1 MKNLSKPIVVLTCL
15 LFGNAL
21 YAQTNTA
28 EMVFSNSEN
37 SITHKSMSQNTSME
51 VYVSGLMI
59 KVKVRQ
65 QFRNNSNEWMN
76 GRYLFPLPET
86 AAVNEYRLRVD
97 EKLIESEVHEKSEA
111 RKIYQTAKANG
122 QQAALIDSQ
131 RANLF
136 STEIANVAAGSVVE
150 TELVYYDQVH
160 YENGI
165 FSLRLLTTLTPRFNG
180 KQAETIVTGI
190 ADADLINPPMTHLK
204 REDRDNL
211 TLQMNINAGL
221 PIATIQSTTH
231 DIEWLK
237 HDSGYDVSLRQGTAH
252 MDRDAVISW
261 QLEPSSTPH
270 IATFSESYADK
281 QYVNLLVVPPESISH
296 KPIPRTIIFV
306 VDTSGSMSGISILQ
320 ARQSLQNAM
329 KRLDTNQY
337 FNVIE
342 FNDRARVF
350 YPEPLLATSQN
361 LTRAIQ
367 AVDSLNADGG
377 TNMYTALT
385 QAFEQPTVHDTIKQ
399 IIFITDGSVGD
410 EQGLFSLIKQRI
422 NNDRLFTVGIGSA
435 PNSHFMRKAAKYG
448 RGTFTYVDNLNQ
460 VKNTMD
466 KLFEKLER
474 PVLQDI
480 AISWPASSAAIAYP
494 EPIPDLYH
502 GQPLQITAEL
512 EQAGG
517 EVNITGRLGKELWQ
531 KNVKLPTKDNSQG
544 THIIWAKASVDN
556 YLEARID
563 GISDELIKPKVVAV
577 GLLHQLVTPFTS
589 MVAVDKTP
597 VNSNPENNLDTEV
610 ENLMPSG
617 NTMRIN
623 YPQTATNADQHIL
636 VALGLM
642 LMLFLRSL
650 LRPVER
656 RS

>member
-1 MKNLSKPIVVLTCL
+1 MNNLSKQLLILTCL
-15 LFGNAL
+15 MLGNQL
-21 YAQTNTA
+21 HAQTNTG
-28 EMVFSNSEN
+28 EMVFSNNEN
-37 SITHKSMSQNTSME
+37 SITHSSMSQNTSME
-51 VYVSGLMI
+51 VDVSGLMI

-65 QFRNNSNEWMN
+65 QFRNNSDQWMN

-111 RKIYQTAKANG
+111 KKIYQAAKANG

-160 YENGI
+160 YEDGT
-165 FSLRLLTTLTPRFNG
+165 FSLRLPTTLTPRFNG
-180 KQAETIVTGI
+180 KQAENIVTDV
-190 ADADLINPPMTHLK
+190 ADAHLINPPMTHLK

-221 PIATIQSTTH
+221 PIASIQSTTH
-231 DIEWLK
+231 DIEWLE
-237 HDSGYDVSLRQGTAH
+237 HDQGYTVSLRQGTAH
-252 MDRDAVISW
+252 MDRDAVINW
-261 QLEPSSTPH
+261 ELDPSSTPH

-281 QYVNLLVVPPESISH
+281 QYVNLLVVPPETSSNES
-296 KPIPRTIIFV
+296 IPRTIVFV
-306 VDTSGSMSGISILQ
+306 IDTSGSMSGISILQ
-320 ARQSLQNAM
+320 ARQSLQNAL
-329 KRLDTNQY
+329 KRLDTNQF

-342 FNDRARVF
+342 FNDSARVF

-361 LTRAIQ
+361 ITRAIQ
-367 AVDSLNADGG
+367 AVDNLNADGG
-377 TNMYTALT
+377 TNIHTALT
-385 QAFEQPTVHDTIKQ
+385 QAFEQPAMQDTIKQ

-410 EQGLFSLIKQRI
+410 EQGLFSLIKNRI
-422 NNDRLFTVGIGSA
+422 DNDRLFTVGIGSA

-460 VKNTMD
+460 VKKTMD

-474 PVLQDI
+474 PVLQDL
-480 AISWPASSAAIAYP
+480 AISWPANSTAITYP
-494 EPIPDLYH
+494 QQIPDLYH
-502 GQPLQITAEL
+502 GQPLQVTAEL
-512 EQAGG
+512 GQAGG
-517 EVNITGRLGKELWQ
+517 EAKITGRFGKELWQ
-531 KNVKLPTKDNSQG
+531 QTVKLPTKDNSQG
-544 THIIWAKASVDN
+544 THIIWAKASVDD

-597 VNSNPENNLDTEV
+597 VNSNPEHNLDAAV

-617 NTMRIN
+617 NTMSIS